1 MGEHSIHVVCGAGMH
16 NVLGLGWGW
25 VGWSWVGWG
34 GVCAVSNV
42 YENNSYSV
50 PIVVCRCV
58 CRVNPH
64 LKSQPLDGGV
74 LHVLSRCVGVV

>member
-1 MGEHSIHVVCGAGMH
+1 MGGGGRREKRGQGMGEHSIHVVCGAGMH

-42 YENNSYSV
+42 YKNNSYSV
-50 PIVVCRCV
+50 PIVVCRCE
-58 CRVNPH
+58 PPS
-64 LKSQPLDGGV
+64 KEPDS
-74 LHVLSRCVGVV
+74 